1 MSRPSREVSA
11 DGAPPRYLEVWG
23 DTVDARHLSLS
34 VALGAAVAAPT
45 FLGARW
51 IFSRTVEN
59 QTLAGS
65 YALLLGLAGC
75 VLAAVVA
82 ARLFPPKRVVR
93 ESSATL
99 ESRQEALDSI
109 AVQGGEWTDPAEL
122 DPQVR
127 KELHQLGLYEVLV
140 EAHEQARDRPAQEG
154 AAP

>member
-1 MSRPSREVSA
+1 MA
-11 DGAPPRYLEVWG
+11 RYLEVWG
-23 DTVDARHLSLS
+23 DTVDSRHMALS
-34 VALGAAVAAPT
+34 VALGAGIAAPT
-45 FLGARW
+45 FLLARW
-51 IFSRTVEN
+51 VFSRTVDD

-109 AVQGGEWTDPAEL
+109 AAQGGEWTDPAGL
-122 DPQVR
+122 APQVQQ
-127 KELHQLGLYEVLV
+127 ELRQLGLYEVLV
-140 EAHEQARDRPAQEG
+140 EAHEQSRARSAEDGAARDRG
-154 AAP
+154 AP